1 MSREG
6 TVRFQGYKTGG
17 EYTKPGLRNRRR
29 AHWAKIRQ
37 AEMIEKERRAEQ
49 RAMLNSSDHHDYEN
63 MAEEW
68 YGRPD
73 RPDRPDRDNRFGSDR
88 FGSDRF
94 GV

>member
-49 RAMLNSSDHHDYEN
+49 RAALTSNEPKDYGY
-63 MAEEW
+63 EEW
-68 YGRPD
+68 YGRD
-73 RPDRPDRDNRFGSDR
+73 GGDSRDSRDSRSDR
-88 FGSDRF
+88 
-94 GV
+94 